1 MEASELKDAVKAK
14 TAQLEQAMEL
24 GKSKDE
30 LMKLYKELKELH
42 FQLVQSELL
51 LEKQEEFIWH
61 PVTGIS
67 TKG

>member
-51 LEKQEEFIWH
+51 IEKQEEFIWH